1 MDMNVDYY
9 EIIDRCRRNL
19 TRYTV
24 RAFGLLPVLQQP
36 LVLDAGC
43 GTGESTLA
51 LLKQY
56 GGTFHAADT
65 DEAALAAFRIK
76 AAESGSSSRIKII
89 RASVFDDAFS
99 AGGYDAVLAE
109 GLLNVVGTERGLD
122 RLQQLTKPGGY
133 LIIHDQDKDDPS
145 KRTLFHDRGLLLL
158 DSFRL
163 DEQVW
168 WNEYFG
174 CLEEMIRNSGCSE
187 LFQNELQHIRAC
199 RENPPEN
206 RSIYYILRKRP

>member
-1 MDMNVDYY
+1 MNDDYFA
-9 EIIDRCRRNL
+9 IIDKCRRNL

-24 RAFGLLPVLQQP
+24 QAFGLLPVMQQP

-51 LLKQY
+51 LLKHY

-65 DEAALAAFRIK
+65 DEAALAAFHAK
-76 AAESGSSSRIKII
+76 AEQSGSSSRIKII

-99 AGGYDAVLAE
+99 TGEYDVVLAE
-109 GLLNVVGTERGLD
+109 GLLNIVGTEPGLD
-122 RLQQLTKPGGY
+122 RLRQLAKPGGY
-133 LIIHDQDKDDPS
+133 LIIHDQDKNDPS
-145 KRTLFHDRGLLLL
+145 KRDLFHERGLLLL

-168 WNEYFG
+168 WDEYFG
-174 CLEEMIRNSGCSE
+174 CLERIVRSSGRRE
-187 LFQNELQHIRAC
+187 LFQNELEHIRAY
-199 RENPPEN
+199 RENPLEN
-206 RSIYYILRKRP
+206 RSIYYILENGRQ